1 MKTDY
6 KKVNEFLKNNNLSID
21 HIFSELDDLYKDIDE
36 ENGKILSEE
45 NNNEESEEERK
56 KKEKERKYIQQNL
69 KSNLYKQASEAK
81 DIYKQ
86 TLKEPIKTKYSEK
99 ELESERLRQLEI
111 NKRLEQEFNRTINT
125 IKNKDECVQAFNNQR
140 NYMMQNK
147 ASIAVIPRNNR
158 EIVIPSNSNASSFS
172 PMRAMGWLW
181 GKFQQILAINYP
193 LQMAFGISI
202 ISIVMWPINFILT
215 AIGSTIGSIGSTF
228 GIGKIPWIGD
238 IFSHEKNAIAPIGSH
253 EFIYKDESLKNTI
266 KEYDTQIKEAGTRN
280 DHVKKYALMGTRN
293 SLIQGGLG
301 EGKISLAPN
310 ETLLYISKGI
320 GYIAVGVVLY
330 YIIKWAYNKYKS
342 IVEKNKKTEYAK
354 ANKIA
359 MQEISIPIL
368 CKYSKKDKKY
378 FEEIEIIDESL
389 GSTITNKILSSKT
402 LLNMNNKTLVGM
414 KGMYKTISYGMETK
428 TLSPLAGKCGN
439 MLLGFMNN
447 YTPICRGCILR
458 GVK

>member
-6 KKVNEFLKNNNLSID
+6 KKVNEFLKNDNLSID
-21 HIFSELDDLYKDIDE
+21 HIFSELDDLYKEIDE
-36 ENGKILSEE
+36 ENSKILSEE
-45 NNNEESEEERK
+45 NNNEESEEEK
-56 KKEKERKYIQQNL
+56 NKKEKERKYIQQNL

-81 DIYKQ
+81 DIYKR

-125 IKNKDECVQAFNNQR
+125 IKNKDECIQAFNNQR

-147 ASIAVIPRNNR
+147 ASIAVIPKNNR
-158 EIVIPSNSNASSFS
+158 EIVIPSNTNASSFS

-181 GKFQQILAINYP
+181 GKFQQILTINYP

-202 ISIVMWPINFILT
+202 IGIIMWPINFILT
-215 AIGSTIGSIGSTF
+215 AIGTTF
-228 GIGKIPWIGD
+228 GLGKLPFIGQ
-238 IFSHEKNAIAPIGSH
+238 IFSHERNAISPIGTPELKYNDKGLKEKITKYEEIANDSKNEH
-253 EFIYKDESLKNTI
+253 EIRASAQGEAEKLKGYGI
-266 KEYDTQIKEAGTRN
+266 KNNLIEA
-280 DHVKKYALMGTRN
+280 
-293 SLIQGGLG
+293 
-301 EGKISLAPN
+301 APN

-342 IVEKNKKTEYAK
+342 IVEKNKKAEYAK

-359 MQEISIPIL
+359 MQEISIPML
-368 CKYSKKDKKY
+368 CEYSKRDKKY

-389 GSTITNKILSSKT
+389 GSTITNKMLSSKI

-447 YTPICRGCILR
+447 YTPICRGCMLR